1 MSDKVKIEI
10 KVNGLDLVF
19 EPNVT
24 AFNKFINEMSTDNK
38 VAPATNFLRRI
49 VHPDSKVDLDK
60 IIALPGGAV
69 KLAGKVNDIYSP
81 ELEFEV
87 KN

>member
-19 EPNVT
+19 EPNVI

-38 VAPATNFLRRI
+38 VAPASNFLHRI
-49 VHPDSKVDLDK
+49 VHPDSKDALDK
-60 IIALPGGAV
+60 ILALPGGAV
-69 KLAGKVNDIYSP
+69 KLAGKVNEIYSP

>member
-19 EPNVT
+19 EPNVI

-38 VAPATNFLRRI
+38 VAPASNFLRRI
-49 VHPDSKVDLDK
+49 VHPDSKDSLDK
-60 IIALPGGAV
+60 ILALPGSAV
-69 KLAGKVNDIYSP
+69 KLAGKVNEIYSP

>member
-10 KVNGLDLVF
+10 KVNGLELVF

-24 AFNKFINEMSTDNK
+24 AYNKFINEMAPDNK

-49 VHPDSKVDLDK
+49 VQPGSKEALEQ
-60 IIALPGGAV
+60 ILALPGGAV
-69 KLAGKVNDIYSP
+69 KLVGKVNEIYSP

>member
-24 AFNKFINEMSTDNK
+24 AFNKFINEMSPDNK
-38 VAPATNFLRRI
+38 VTPATNFLRRI

>member
-1 MSDKVKIEI
+1 MSDKVKIDI
-10 KVNGLDLVF
+10 KVNGLDMVF
-19 EPNVT
+19 EPNVI

-38 VAPATNFLRRI
+38 VAPASNFLRRI
-49 VHPDSKVDLDK
+49 VHPDSKDALDK
-60 IIALPGGAV
+60 ILALPGGAV
-69 KLAGKVNDIYSP
+69 KLAGKVNEIYSP

>member
-19 EPNVT
+19 EPNVI
-24 AFNKFINEMSTDNK
+24 AFNKFINEMSPDNK
-38 VAPATNFLRRI
+38 VAPASNFLRRI
-49 VHPDSKVDLDK
+49 VHPDSKDALDK
-60 IIALPGGAV
+60 ILALPGGAV
-69 KLAGKVNDIYSP
+69 KLAGKVNEIYSP

>member
-10 KVNGLDLVF
+10 KVNGLELVF
-19 EPNVT
+19 EPNVI

-38 VAPATNFLRRI
+38 VAPASNFLRRI
-49 VHPDSKVDLDK
+49 VHPDSKDALDK
-60 IIALPGGAV
+60 ILALPGGAV
-69 KLAGKVNDIYSP
+69 KLAGKVNEIYSP

>member
-49 VHPDSKVDLDK
+49 VHPDSSADLDK

>member
-19 EPNVT
+19 EPNVI

-38 VAPATNFLRRI
+38 VAPASNFLRRI
-49 VHPDSKVDLDK
+49 VHPDSKDALDK
-60 IIALPGGAV
+60 ILALPGGAV

>member
-19 EPNVT
+19 EPNVI

-38 VAPATNFLRRI
+38 VAPASNFLRRI
-49 VHPDSKVDLDK
+49 VHPDSKDALDK
-60 IIALPGGAV
+60 ILSLPGGAV
-69 KLAGKVNDIYSP
+69 KLAGKVNEIYSP

>member
-1 MSDKVKIEI
+1 MSDKVKIDI

-19 EPNVT
+19 EPNVI

-38 VAPATNFLRRI
+38 VAPASNFLRRI
-49 VHPDSKVDLDK
+49 IHPDSKDALDK
-60 IIALPGGAV
+60 ILALPGGAV
-69 KLAGKVNDIYSP
+69 KLAGKVNEIYSP

>member
-24 AFNKFINEMSTDNK
+24 AYNKFINEMSTDNK

-49 VHPDSKVDLDK
+49 AHPDSKVELDK
-60 IIALPGGAV
+60 ILALPGGAV
-69 KLAGKVNDIYSP
+69 KLVGKVVEIYSP